1 MRMKN
6 DGMSQ
11 KDIQPKKGCL
21 RRRSRV
27 LSRQRVLGRISRPF
41 PCAVGINLFGLQT
54 LCAVGDEMGNKN
66 LEFDQLIKTYP
77 RK

>member
-11 KDIQPKKGCL
+11 KDIAAKKGCL

-27 LSRQRVLGRISRPF
+27 LSRQRVLRKNSRPF
-41 PCAVGINLFGLQT
+41 PCAVGINLFGLQNA
-54 LCAVGDEMGNKN
+54 LSVGDEMGNKN
-66 LEFDQLIKTYP
+66 LEFDQLIQNIP